1 MRENKGHKGQV
12 MLLTVLVIGG
22 LLLGASSIAG
32 LLMVYQIRQSSDVV
46 NSTKAIFAADT
57 GIEWEL
63 YRMFKD
69 ANYSKPSMTNNADFN
84 TTVYGTS
91 TIKSVGTSGN
101 SSRAFEMN
109 LQ

>member
-1 MRENKGHKGQV
+1 

-32 LLMVYQIRQSSDVV
+32 LLMVYQIRQSSDVI

-63 YRMFKD
+63 YRMFK
-69 ANYSKPSMTNNADFN
+69 NPGYSKPIMTNEANFS

-91 TIKSVGTSGN
+91 TIKSVGNSQK
-101 SSRAFEMN
+101 SSRAFE
-109 LQ
+109 LTF

>member
-1 MRENKGHKGQV
+1 MEKGQV

-32 LLMVYQIRQSSDVV
+32 LLMVYQLRQASDIA

-57 GIEWEL
+57 GLEWEL

-69 ANYSKPSMTNNADFN
+69 SGYPKPPMTNNAEYN
-84 TTVYGTS
+84 TIVYGTS
-91 TIKSVGTSGN
+91 TIISVSKSQN
-101 SSRAFEMN
+101 ASRAFE
-109 LQ
+109 LTL